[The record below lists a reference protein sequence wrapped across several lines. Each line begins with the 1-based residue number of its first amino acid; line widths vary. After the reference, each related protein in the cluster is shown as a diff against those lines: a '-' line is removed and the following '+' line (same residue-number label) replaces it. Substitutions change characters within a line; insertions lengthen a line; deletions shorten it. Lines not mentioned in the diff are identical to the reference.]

1 MLKLLEAV
9 GLRLLETLAR
19 RDENELIAELRHG
32 RGDSD
37 IGQSLNQFNLI

>member
-19 RDENELIAELRHG
+19 RDENELIAG
-32 RGDSD
+32 N
-37 IGQSLNQFNLI
+37 III